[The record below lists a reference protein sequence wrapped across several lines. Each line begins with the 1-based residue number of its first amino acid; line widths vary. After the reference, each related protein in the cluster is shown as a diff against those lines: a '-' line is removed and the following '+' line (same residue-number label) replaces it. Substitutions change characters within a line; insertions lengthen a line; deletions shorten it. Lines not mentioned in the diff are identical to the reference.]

1 MSSIELA
8 APAFPRP
15 GVDTCAPGLP
25 VLTNFAWVV
34 TGNVVFAMCQWGIV
48 VALAKAGSTA
58 MVGQFSLGVAVATPI
73 LMFSNCDLR
82 AVQATDAK
90 REFQFHEYLRFRGIA
105 TGCALLLIAAIAWF
119 GRYGMQIAMIISA
132 VGVAKAIETLS
143 DVHYGLFQLN
153 GRLDQIGR
161 SMMLRGVLAV
171 IAATVV
177 LLITGDV
184 LRGCLAIAA
193 VWLAVLW
200 LFDVRRARC
209 LAGFAASRGSSA
221 RRLWILARTALPMG
235 IVTTVASVNL
245 QIPRYFVHA
254 RMGERSLGVFSAL
267 AYATVAMTLVGDSLG
282 HCIVP
287 RLSRLFAGERYRDFA
302 SQLRKLLFI
311 GCVTGACGVVIANVF
326 GARLLLVFYSPEY
339 AAQAR
344 VFILLT
350 IAAAIH
356 FVASMLTTAITA
368 SRNFNV
374 QVPMYLAVAACTA
387 IGCARWIPTMGL
399 QGAALAVVS
408 GALVRLTVAA
418 GVVWR
423 LCGGR
428 A

>member
-1 MSSIELA
+1 
-8 APAFPRP
+8 
-15 GVDTCAPGLP
+15 
-25 VLTNFAWVV
+25 
-34 TGNVVFAMCQWGIV
+34 
-48 VALAKAGSTA
+48 
-58 MVGQFSLGVAVATPI
+58 
-73 LMFSNCDLR
+73 
-82 AVQATDAK
+82 
-90 REFQFHEYLRFRGIA
+90 
-105 TGCALLLIAAIAWF
+105 
-119 GRYGMQIAMIISA
+119 
-132 VGVAKAIETLS
+132 
-143 DVHYGLFQLN
+143 
-153 GRLDQIGR
+153 
-161 SMMLRGVLAV
+161 
-171 IAATVV
+171 
-177 LLITGDV
+177 
-184 LRGCLAIAA
+184 
-193 VWLAVLW
+193 
-200 LFDVRRARC
+200 
-209 LAGFAASRGSSA
+209 
-221 RRLWILARTALPMG
+221 
-235 IVTTVASVNL
+235 
-245 QIPRYFVHA
+245 
-254 RMGERSLGVFSAL
+254 
-267 AYATVAMTLVGDSLG
+267 MTLVGDSLG

-302 SQLRKLLFI
+302 CQLRKLLFI

-368 SRNFNV
+368 SRNFGV